1 MIAQNNSWTGHSLSA
16 HKVNGVTRSETS
28 ISAPPVTPLL
38 RQSIP
43 EIGYLLTTTR
53 SMPTTWPATSR

>member
-1 MIAQNNSWTGHSLSA
+1 MIAQNNSCISLSFSA
-16 HKVNGVTRSETS
+16 NKVNGVTRSDTS
-28 ISAPPVTPLL
+28 ISAPPVTQLP

-53 SMPTTWPATSR
+53 SIPTTWPATSR